1 MLNKLK
7 RLVSSVAAQQRHSA
21 AVRKLSGKPR
31 PLMLH
36 IGCGQIHFPGWVHL
50 DADKSLPHS
59 DAVWQSDDG
68 IPCETGACR
77 FIYNEHF
84 LEHLSVSQGLF
95 FLRECRRVLMPTG
108 VLRIGMPDMN
118 EFIRQYWEK
127 DWDQQP
133 WLKKY
138 GYTRIETGCE
148 MVNTV
153 FRDWGHLWVYDHEE
167 LHRRLAE
174 AGFTTIRDMKPNQSD
189 FPELQNRESRFETT
203 LICEAS

>member
-1 MLNKLK
+1 MLN
-7 RLVSSVAAQQRHSA
+7 RLHRWRSSWATHRRRTTAI
-21 AVRKLSGKPR
+21 RKIRDKPK

-36 IGCGQIHFPGWVHL
+36 LGCGQIHFPGWVHL
-50 DADKSLPHS
+50 DADTSLPHS

-68 IPCETGACR
+68 LPCEDGSCQ
-77 FIYNEHF
+77 FIYSEHF
-84 LEHLSVSQGLF
+84 VEHLSVAQGLF
-95 FLRECRRVLMPTG
+95 LFRECRRVLSPTG
-108 VLRIGMPDMN
+108 VLRIGMPDMK
-118 EFIRQYWEK
+118 EFVRQYWEN

-138 GYTRIETGCE
+138 GYTRIKTGCE

-167 LHRRLAE
+167 LHRRLNE
-174 AGFTTIRDMKPNQSD
+174 AGFQTIRDMPPNQSD